1 MKINFSHI
9 ITHILRWQFV
19 RFSISGAVATALDVS
34 VLYLLTVWGQAW
46 YLFSAGISFVL
57 GSFTHYLISHLWV
70 FKRPAENKA
79 RKFLSFFIIH
89 ASNLG
94 LCSILLYVLVE
105 YAGLWYILAK
115 LLTVAVTVMINFT
128 LQKKITFKYS
138 TAI

>member
-34 VLYLLTVWGQAW
+34 VLYLLTEWGQVW

-70 FKRPAENKA
+70 FKSPAENKA

-94 LCSILLYVLVE
+94 FSLILLYVLVE